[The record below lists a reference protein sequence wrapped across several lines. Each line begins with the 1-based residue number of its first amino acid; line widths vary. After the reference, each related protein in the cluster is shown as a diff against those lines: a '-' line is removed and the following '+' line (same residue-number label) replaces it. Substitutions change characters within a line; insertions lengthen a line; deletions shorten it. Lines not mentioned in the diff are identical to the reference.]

1 MRMGRVC
8 AGSLDNAEALCLARS
23 TRSMRVR
30 DPVRGERGERNF
42 KLPIFLRGTSL
53 GNLLRQLT
61 NTTTYSDISS
71 SQKSMSA
78 SAIVLAPSSPTTPAS
93 YHRIISPTLR
103 IPTDISKPIPVGL
116 LACQRASLSPSFPS
130 SQKPFFQPPVSL
142 ILFSSPFPSN
152 RIYGPRFPIT
162 TSSPPQYSLHI
173 TDLRPF
179 HL

>member
-71 SQKSMSA
+71 SQRAMSA
-78 SAIVLAPSSPTTPAS
+78 SAIVLAPSSPTPAS

-103 IPTDISKPIPVGL
+103 IPTDTSKPIPVGL
-116 LACQRASLSPSFPS
+116 LACQRASLSPPSPHPKNHSSNRPSHSSSFPL
-130 SQKPFFQPPVSL
+130 PFLPIGFTVPASPLPHPPL
-142 ILFSSPFPSN
+142 PNILCTS
-152 RIYGPRFPIT
+152 RIFALPIC
-162 TSSPPQYSLHI
+162 
-173 TDLRPF
+173 R
-179 HL
+179 